1 MNFEKL
7 FGFPKATIVIP
18 FNLLQV
24 LSIRA
29 SYCTCC
35 ANYTFQ
41 VLSSYFCFI
50 HFGDGSYCL
59 SFDKLRDTAP
69 LTQSIIFA

>member
-1 MNFEKL
+1 MR
-7 FGFPKATIVIP
+7 
-18 FNLLQV
+18 FNLRQV

-29 SYCTCC
+29 SCCTCC
-35 ANYTFQ
+35 ANYTM
-41 VLSSYFCFI
+41 LSRFEQLFLCFI

-59 SFDKLRDTAP
+59 SFDKFLDTAP